1 MLSWL
6 WLSLAVVCLDQLTKW
21 LALAYLDPYA
31 PLPLMPGLNFTLTY
45 NTGAAF
51 SFLSEAGGWQRWFLS
66 ALALGVSAVIVYCL
80 WRLAP
85 RHRWPA
91 ASLALV
97 LGGAIGNLIDRLVY
111 GHVVDFID
119 LYAGSHH
126 WPTFNV
132 ADSAITLGAIILIAH
147 ALFVSDDA
155 APKAC

>member
-6 WLSLAVVCLDQLTKW
+6 WLSLTVVGIDQLTKW
-21 LALAYLDPYA
+21 LALDHLGPYLPI
-31 PLPLMPGLNFTLTY
+31 PLMPGLNLTLAY

-66 ALALGVSAVIVYCL
+66 ALALGVSAVIVFCL

-85 RHRWPA
+85 RQRWPA
-91 ASLALV
+91 ISLALV

-111 GHVVDFID
+111 GHVIDFID
-119 LYAGSHH
+119 VYVGSYH
-126 WPTFNV
+126 WPTFNF
-132 ADSAITLGAIILIAH
+132 ADSAITIGALVLIVYS
-147 ALFVSDDA
+147 LFASDDT